1 MRTFSQTSKASPR
14 GCLPSSG
21 TDTAAGEDKLS
32 IADHTDLQ
40 CPVSGDG
47 RVTCAEGGHS
57 RRVFILSYC
66 CILLTISESDI
77 FA

>member
-1 MRTFSQTSKASPR
+1 MCS
-14 GCLPSSG
+14 
-21 TDTAAGEDKLS
+21 DKLS

-57 RRVFILSYC
+57 RRVFVLSCC
-66 CILLTISESDI
+66 CILLAISESDI